1 MKHNLVAAI
10 AKAIMRMQ
18 DRFVLIGVKAP
29 ALRLFRAQ
37 QAAEFG
43 YLLAR
48 PASAFTLH
56 GLNQRAIAQEQVVT
70 TERRDLILR
79 DLVFT

>member
-1 MKHNLVAAI
+1 MKYNFVAAI
-10 AKAIMRMQ
+10 AKAIVRVQ

-29 ALRLFRAQ
+29 ALCLFRAQ

-56 GLNQRAIAQEQVVT
+56 SVNQRVIAE
-70 TERRDLILR
+70 E
-79 DLVFT
+79 